1 MNNSRNL
8 TKKLALGGV
17 MAALAVALLYLLGM
31 TAFDLSV
38 LVLCAL
44 MTMLV
49 MVECGVKTTW
59 IYAAVTAVL
68 ALLLLPSK
76 LYAVQYLLFSAVY
89 PILKM
94 YFERLPALFAWMLKI
109 SCLDSMLMLC
119 LVLVRLVFTTADFFP
134 FTMPT
139 FLIGTVFFVFFDIAM
154 TMCISVYMIKLRKI
168 FRLPK

>member
-1 MNNSRNL
+1 MNHSKNL
-8 TKKLALGGV
+8 TKKIALGGV
-17 MAALAVALLYLLGM
+17 MAALCVALLYLLGM

-59 IYAAVTAVL
+59 IYAAVTSVL

-76 LYAVQYLLFSAVY
+76 LYAIQYALFSALY
-89 PILKM
+89 PIFKM
-94 YFERLPALFAWMLKI
+94 YFERMNQVFAWMLKL

-119 LVLVRLVFTTADFFP
+119 LILVRTVFTNADFFP
-134 FTMPT
+134 FAMPT
-139 FLIGTVFFVFFDIAM
+139 LIVGTLFFVFFDIVM

-168 FRLPK
+168 FKLQK

>member
-1 MNNSRNL
+1 MTNKNM

-17 MAALAVALLYLLGM
+17 MAALAVALLYLFGM
-31 TAFDLSV
+31 SAFDLSV
-38 LVLCAL
+38 LVLCSL

-49 MVECGVKTTW
+49 MVECGVKVTW
-59 IYAAVTAVL
+59 IYAAVTSVL

-76 LYAVQYLLFSAVY
+76 LYALEYMMFAALY

-94 YFERLPALFAWMLKI
+94 YFERMNAMYAWLLKI

-139 FLIGTVFFVFFDIAM
+139 FIVGTIFFIVYDIVT

-168 FRLPK
+168 FKLPK

>member
-1 MNNSRNL
+1 MKHKTM
-8 TKKLALGGV
+8 TKRIALGGV
-17 MAALAVALLYLLGM
+17 MAALAIALLYLLGM

-49 MVECGVKTTW
+49 MVECGVRTTW
-59 IYAAVTAVL
+59 IYAAVTSVL

-76 LYAVQYLLFSAVY
+76 LYAIQYLMFSAVY

-94 YFERLPALFAWMLKI
+94 YFERMPALFAWLLKI
-109 SCLDSMLMLC
+109 SCLDSMLMMC

-139 FLIGTVFFVFFDIAM
+139 FLLGTVFFVLFDIVM

-168 FRLPK
+168 FKLQK

>member
-1 MNNSRNL
+1 MTNKNL

-17 MAALAVALLYLLGM
+17 MSALCIALLYLLGL

-38 LVLCAL
+38 LVLCSL

-49 MVECGVKTTW
+49 MVECGVKVTW
-59 IYAAVTAVL
+59 IYAAVTSVL

-76 LYAVQYLLFSAVY
+76 LYALEYMMFAALY

-94 YFERLPALFAWMLKI
+94 YFERLPAMYAWLLKI

-134 FTMPT
+134 FAMPT
-139 FLIGTVFFVFFDIAM
+139 FILGTAFFILYDIVL

-168 FRLPK
+168 FKLQK

>member
-1 MNNSRNL
+1 MTNKNL

-17 MAALAVALLYLLGM
+17 MAALCIALLYLLGL

-38 LVLCAL
+38 LVLCSL

-49 MVECGVKTTW
+49 MVECGVKVTW
-59 IYAAVTAVL
+59 IYAAVTSVL

-76 LYAVQYLLFSAVY
+76 LYALEYMMFAALY

-94 YFERLPALFAWMLKI
+94 YFERLPAMYAWLLKI

-119 LVLVRLVFTTADFFP
+119 LVLVRLVFRQTREGSAYCYFILF
-134 FTMPT
+134 
-139 FLIGTVFFVFFDIAM
+139 
-154 TMCISVYMIKLRKI
+154 
-168 FRLPK
+168 

>member
-1 MNNSRNL
+1 MTNKNL

-17 MAALAVALLYLLGM
+17 MSALCIALLYLLGL

-38 LVLCAL
+38 LVLCSL

-49 MVECGVKTTW
+49 MVECGVKVTW
-59 IYAAVTAVL
+59 IYAAVTSVL

-76 LYAVQYLLFSAVY
+76 LYALEYMMFAALY

-94 YFERLPALFAWMLKI
+94 YFERLPAMYAWLLKI

-134 FTMPT
+134 FAMPT
-139 FLIGTVFFVFFDIAM
+139 FILGTAFFILYDIVL

-168 FRLPK
+168 LKLQK

>member
-1 MNNSRNL
+1 MTNKNL

-17 MAALAVALLYLLGM
+17 LAALTVALLYLLGM

-38 LVLCAL
+38 LVLCSL
-44 MTMLV
+44 VTMLV
-49 MVECGVKTTW
+49 MVECGVRVTW
-59 IYAAVTAVL
+59 IYAAVTSVL

-76 LYAVQYLLFSAVY
+76 LYAIQYVLFAAVY

-94 YFERLPALFAWMLKI
+94 YFERIPAMLAWFLKI

-139 FLIGTVFFVFFDIAM
+139 FLLGTLFFILYDIVM

-168 FRLPK
+168 FKLKK

>member
-1 MNNSRNL
+1 M
-8 TKKLALGGV
+8 TKKLAIAGV

-38 LVLCAL
+38 LVLCSL

-49 MVECGVKTTW
+49 MVECGVKVTW

-76 LYAVQYLLFSAVY
+76 LYAIEYLMFAAIY
-89 PILKM
+89 PIFKM
-94 YFERLPALFAWMLKI
+94 YFERMPAVFAWLLKI

-139 FLIGTVFFVFFDIAM
+139 FIIGTAFFIVYDIVM

-168 FRLPK
+168 FKLPK